1 MTFEESMKKLEEMSE
16 MIKAEDTTLEEAIKC
31 YEEGIEC
38 YRRCS
43 EILKNAQQKIE
54 IYGQGSED

>member
-1 MTFEESMKKLEEMSE
+1 MSE
-16 MIKAEDTTLEEAIKC
+16 KIKAEDTTLEEAIKC

>member
-1 MTFEESMKKLEEMSE
+1 MKKLEEMSE
-16 MIKAEDTTLEEAIKC
+16 KIKAEDTTLEEAIKC